1 MVHPGE
7 PITVKLYGN
16 QRLYQPGT
24 ARYVTLSDL
33 QARMRDGMVVIV
45 RDAATGADITDLVLS
60 PRPLSPHPLSQ
71 RRTEH

>member
-1 MVHPGE
+1 MVNSGV

-16 QRLYQPGT
+16 RRLYEPGA

-33 QARMRDGMVVIV
+33 QARMRNGIAVIV
-45 RDAATGADITDLVLS
+45 RDGATGADITDLVLPPS
-60 PRPLSPHPLSQ
+60 PLSP

>member
-1 MVHPGE
+1 MVNPGV

-16 QRLYQPGT
+16 RRLYEPGA

-33 QARMRDGMVVIV
+33 QTRMRNGTAVIV
-45 RDAATGADITDLVLS
+45 RDGATGADITDQILS
-60 PRPLSPHPLSQ
+60 PRPLSP

>member
-16 QRLYQPGT
+16 RRLYQPGS

-33 QARMRDGMVVIV
+33 QACLRDGIAVIV
-45 RDAATGADITDLVLS
+45 RDAATGTDITDLVLS
-60 PRPLSPHPLSQ
+60 SPVSP

>member
-1 MVHPGE
+1 MVNPGE

-16 QRLYQPGT
+16 RRLYEPGT

-33 QARMRDGMVVIV
+33 QARTREGIAVIV
-45 RDAATGADITDLVLS
+45 RDAAAGANITDQVLP
-60 PRPLSPHPLSQ
+60 PRPLSP

>member
-1 MVHPGE
+1 MVNPGE

-16 QRLYQPGT
+16 RRLFEPGA

-33 QARMRDGMVVIV
+33 QARMRDGIAVVV
-45 RDAATGADITDLVLS
+45 CDAATGTDVTDLVLS
-60 PRPLSPHPLSQ
+60 PHRLSSQ

>member
-16 QRLYQPGT
+16 QWLYQPGT

-33 QARMRDGMVVIV
+33 QARMRDGMAVIV

-60 PRPLSPHPLSQ
+60 PRRLSPNPLSQ

>member
-1 MVHPGE
+1 MVNPGE

-16 QRLYQPGT
+16 RRLFEPGA

-33 QARMRDGMVVIV
+33 QAHMRDGIAVIV
-45 RDAATGADITDLVLS
+45 RDAATGTDITDLVLS
-60 PRPLSPHPLSQ
+60 PHRLFPSRLSQ

>member
-1 MVHPGE
+1 MVNPGE

-16 QRLYQPGT
+16 RRLYQPGI

-33 QARMRDGMVVIV
+33 QAYMRDGIVVVV
-45 RDAATGADITDLVLS
+45 RDAATGADITDQVLS
-60 PRPLSPHPLSQ
+60 PHRLSP

>member
-1 MVHPGE
+1 MVNPGE

-16 QRLYQPGT
+16 RRLYEPGA

-33 QARMRDGMVVIV
+33 QARTRNGIAVIV
-45 RDAATGADITDLVLS
+45 RDAATGADITDQVLPARPFS
-60 PRPLSPHPLSQ
+60 P

>member
-1 MVHPGE
+1 MVNPGE

-16 QRLYQPGT
+16 RRLFEPGA

-33 QARMRDGMVVIV
+33 RARMRDGIRVIV
-45 RDAATGADITDLVLS
+45 CDAASGTDVTDLVLS
-60 PRPLSPHPLSQ
+60 PHLFP

>member
-1 MVHPGE
+1 MVNPGE

-16 QRLYQPGT
+16 RRLFEPGA

-33 QARMRDGMVVIV
+33 QARMRDGIAVIV
-45 RDAATGADITDLVLS
+45 HDAATGTDITDLVL
-60 PRPLSPHPLSQ
+60 PPHRLSQ